1 MQKGI
6 SESKVQRM
14 RNLLTKKHNAKTK
27 IQTGYN
33 KKNVIRKEGDIWE
46 EGGKTWTI
54 KNGITKT
61 VSKMY
66 RLREICKVP
75 LFCPKSGKPMKGPND
90 IIFYRLYGMS
100 YDSYIY
106 EKTMKRV
113 DKEEFVKNNLEEWKT
128 DSLSELN
135 DIEKSFNT
143 YIESSDVSY
152 ITETGKIED
161 WQGGIDKK
169 KLKDDF
175 YEKLEVA
182 RKNIQDTTTLGG

>member
-1 MQKGI
+1 
-6 SESKVQRM
+6 
-14 RNLLTKKHNAKTK
+14 
-27 IQTGYN
+27 
-33 KKNVIRKEGDIWE
+33 
-46 EGGKTWTI
+46 
-54 KNGITKT
+54 
-61 VSKMY
+61 
-66 RLREICKVP
+66 
-75 LFCPKSGKPMKGPND
+75 
-90 IIFYRLYGMS
+90 
-100 YDSYIY
+100 
-106 EKTMKRV
+106 MKRV
-113 DKEEFVKNNLEEWKT
+113 DKEEFIKNNLEEWKT